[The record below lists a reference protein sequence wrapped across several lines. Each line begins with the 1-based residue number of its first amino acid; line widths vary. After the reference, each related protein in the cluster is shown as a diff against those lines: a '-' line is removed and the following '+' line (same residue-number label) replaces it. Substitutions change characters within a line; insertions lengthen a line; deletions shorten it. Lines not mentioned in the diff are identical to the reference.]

1 MFQHKDGYPNDC
13 VSRLDK
19 HYEITEKS
27 GGIKVLYSK
36 SNNISEYFEDVINPY
51 NVKSYTF
58 GKGLMLKKWDDSI
71 LKYVYQNNI
80 ESIFINISRG
90 WNGGADFSFLS
101 ELTTIKELSII
112 VGESKNLSSIEKML
126 ALESMDLTIN
136 GKEFVNFTKL
146 QNLKNCFI
154 SWWPKATSILELNS
168 LEELYIDNL
177 RLKDY
182 SSFTIQS
189 NLTKLTIG
197 NSSIDNLSFLNKLQ
211 DLTVLNFFNCKK
223 ITDFSMVGS
232 CFNLKKIDLRGCFL
246 NNLDFIKELK
256 YLEVLLIG
264 DAGDIESINEISNLN
279 KLKAISLSG
288 KTNVLDGDLTP
299 LTYLPVLSMVN
310 FNNRRHYTH
319 KLNKAW
325 NWDNFNIPDSNLI
338 IAKS

>member
-1 MFQHKDGYPNDC
+1 MLH
-13 VSRLDK
+13 S
-19 HYEITEKS
+19 E
-27 GGIKVLYSK
+27 
-36 SNNISEYFEDVINPY
+36 SNSISEYFDEVINPY
-51 NVKSYTF
+51 NNKDYIF
-58 GKGLMLKKWDDSI
+58 GKGLMLRKWDNSI
-71 LKYVYQNNI
+71 LKYVCQNNI

-154 SWWPKATSILELNS
+154 SWWPKAASILELSS

-182 SSFTIQS
+182 SNFTINS

-197 NSSIDNLSFLNKLQ
+197 NSSIDTLSFLKGLQ

-223 ITDFSMVGS
+223 ITDFSMLGS
-232 CFNLKKIDLRGCFL
+232 CSKLKRIDLSGCCLKNL
-246 NNLDFIKELK
+246 NFIKELK
-256 YLEVLLIG
+256 DLEVLLIG
-264 DAGDIESINEISNLN
+264 DTGDIESINGISKLK

-319 KLNKAW
+319 KINKAW
-325 NWDNFNIPDSNLI
+325 NWNNFNIPDSNLI
-338 IAKS
+338 ITKS

>member
-1 MFQHKDGYPNDC
+1 MKLQKRN
-13 VSRLDK
+13 
-19 HYEITEKS
+19 

-36 SNNISEYFEDVINPY
+36 SNSISEFFEEVVNPY
-51 NVKSYTF
+51 NVKDYTF
-58 GKGLMLKKWDDSI
+58 GKGLMLRKWDDSI

-90 WNGGADFSFLS
+90 WYGGTDFSFLS
-101 ELTTIKELSII
+101 ELTMIKELSII

-126 ALESMDLTIN
+126 ALESMDLSIN

-154 SWWPKATSILELNS
+154 SWWPKAASIFELNS
-168 LEELYIDNL
+168 LEELYVDNL

-182 SSFTIQS
+182 SNFTINS
-189 NLTKLTIG
+189 NLKKLTIG
-197 NSSIDNLSFLNKLQ
+197 NSSIDNLSFLKELQ
-211 DLTVLNFFNCKK
+211 DLTALNFFNCKK

-232 CFNLKKIDLRGCFL
+232 CFKLKRIDLRGCCL
-246 NNLDFIKELK
+246 KNLDFIKELK
-256 YLEVLLIG
+256 DLEVLLIG
-264 DAGDIESINEISNLN
+264 DTGDIESISEISKLK

>member
-1 MFQHKDGYPNDC
+1 MHGLGLNEPLVIKLQK
-13 VSRLDK
+13 K
-19 HYEITEKS
+19 

-36 SNNISEYFEDVINPY
+36 SNSISEFFEEVVNPY
-51 NVKSYTF
+51 NVKDYTF
-58 GKGLMLKKWDDSI
+58 GKGLMLRKWDVSI

-90 WNGGADFSFLS
+90 WYGGADFSFLS
-101 ELTTIKELSII
+101 ELTMIKELSII
-112 VGESKNLSSIEKML
+112 VGEFKNLSSIEKML
-126 ALESMDLTIN
+126 ALESMDLSIN

-154 SWWPKATSILELNS
+154 SWWPKAVSIFELNS
-168 LEELYIDNL
+168 LEELYVDNL

-182 SSFTIQS
+182 SNFTINF
-189 NLTKLTIG
+189 NLKKLTIG
-197 NSSIDNLSFLNKLQ
+197 NSSIDNLSFLKELQ
-211 DLTVLNFFNCKK
+211 DLTALNFLNCKK
-223 ITDFSMVGS
+223 ITDFSLVGS
-232 CFNLKKIDLRGCFL
+232 CFKLKRIDLRGCCL
-246 NNLDFIKELK
+246 KNLDFIKELK
-256 YLEVLLIG
+256 DLEVLLIG
-264 DAGDIESINEISNLN
+264 DTGDIESISEISKLK

-325 NWDNFNIPDSNLI
+325 SWDNFNIPDSNLI
-338 IAKS
+338 ITKS

>member
-1 MFQHKDGYPNDC
+1 MLH
-13 VSRLDK
+13 S
-19 HYEITEKS
+19 E
-27 GGIKVLYSK
+27 
-36 SNNISEYFEDVINPY
+36 SNSISEYFDEVINPY
-51 NVKSYTF
+51 NNKDYIF
-58 GKGLMLKKWDDSI
+58 GKGLMLRKWDNSI
-71 LKYVYQNNI
+71 LKYVCQNNI

-126 ALESMDLTIN
+126 VLESMDLTIN

-154 SWWPKATSILELNS
+154 SWWPKAANILELSS

-182 SSFTIQS
+182 SNFTINS

-197 NSSIDNLSFLNKLQ
+197 NSSIDTLSFLKGLQ

-223 ITDFSMVGS
+223 ITDFSMLSS
-232 CFNLKKIDLRGCFL
+232 CSKLKRIDLSGCCLKNL
-246 NNLDFIKELK
+246 NFIKELK
-256 YLEVLLIG
+256 DLEVLLIG
-264 DAGDIESINEISNLN
+264 DTGDIESINGISKLK

-319 KLNKAW
+319 KINKAW
-325 NWDNFNIPDSNLI
+325 NWNNFNIPDSNLI
-338 IAKS
+338 ITKS